1 MFCALKPCQWF
12 IRCQRWF
19 QTPSKVH
26 LKESQTLPAQVQQRK
41 TVCFPLPGSNKNW
54 DNISKVWHIVLIVT
68 SVVGQIPWKAD
79 SESVIYLLEGS
90 WEQHTRGS
98 EESRSWRERLNYD
111 NIQKP
116 QPIPQETARQDGS
129 LGLSWKWGTGEGLAT
144 IVFFF

>member
-1 MFCALKPCQWF
+1 
-12 IRCQRWF
+12 
-19 QTPSKVH
+19 
-26 LKESQTLPAQVQQRK
+26 
-41 TVCFPLPGSNKNW
+41 
-54 DNISKVWHIVLIVT
+54 VT

-98 EESRSWRERLNYD
+98 EESRSGRERLNYD

-129 LGLSWKWGTGEGLAT
+129 LGLSWK
-144 IVFFF
+144 